1 MPHDLAQLTETLRPR
16 LHRYAARMMGSAFDG
31 EDVVQDA
38 LAKMAGEDLSAIVD
52 VEAWMMR
59 VTHTCALDA
68 LRRRR
73 RQAARDARAD
83 AGTQGEFADSRVAV
97 AAGLATFL
105 RLPPGARSAVALTD
119 VLGHS
124 IAETA
129 AILGMT
135 DAAVKAAQHRGRARL
150 RTLARE
156 ETPPPAMSP
165 DERTRLDAYAERFNA
180 HDWDSLRAL
189 LAEDV
194 RLDLVNRVKLAGAR
208 DVSVYFTRYD
218 GADDWHF
225 DVGTAEGRPA
235 LLVRRPG
242 AAAGRPDYVVLLDW
256 RNGRIAGIKDF
267 RYAPYVVDGL
277 DVAEFAP
284 RGDSLR

>member
-1 MPHDLAQLTETLRPR
+1 MSDQLAELTETLRPR
-16 LHRYAARMMGSAFDG
+16 MHRYAARMMGSAFDG

-38 LAKMAGEDLSAIVD
+38 LARMTGENLSTITH
-52 VEAWMMR
+52 VEAWAIR
-59 VTHTCALDA
+59 ITHTCALDA

-83 AGTQGEFADSRVAV
+83 AGTDNGPTDSRVAV

-105 RLPPGARSAVALTD
+105 RLAPGARSAVALTD

-129 AILGMT
+129 TILGMT
-135 DAAVKAAQHRGRARL
+135 EAAVKAAQHRGRTRL
-150 RTLARE
+150 REIARE
-156 ETPPPAMSP
+156 ETPPPALSP
-165 DERTRLDAYAERFNA
+165 DERARLNAYAERFNA

-208 DVSVYFTRYD
+208 DVSAYFTRYD

-225 DVGTAEGRPA
+225 HIGTAEGRPA

-242 AAAGRPDYVVLLDW
+242 VAAGRPDYVVLLDW
-256 RNGRIAGIKDF
+256 QGGRIAKIRDF

-277 DVAEFAP
+277 DIAE
-284 RGDSLR
+284 